1 MSNFVAAVLA
11 GALVILGWK
20 FLDGNRK
27 VKYGK
32 FEVAFGNYSAGD
44 EVYIDEEEW
53 DVAKEELNVKGMYC

>member
-1 MSNFVAAVLA
+1 MNNFVAAVLA

-32 FEVAFGNYSAGD
+32 FEMEWGNYSAGD
-44 EVYIDEEEW
+44 EVFIDEEYW
-53 DVAKEELNVKGMYC
+53 DDAKEQLNEKGIFC